1 MTKTE
6 IGGHTRLCGLIGNPV
21 EHTVSPLIH
30 NTLAGMLGHD
40 LVYVPFHVE
49 KDRLRDAVKGAYGL
63 NILGL
68 NVTVPY
74 KSDVLGA
81 LAEIDPL
88 AEKIGAVNTLVRRE
102 GGYKGYNTDISG
114 LYRAMRSEGIK
125 IEGEEIVLLGAG
137 GAARAAAFLC
147 GEKKAK
153 RVYLLNRSPEKAGS
167 LADEVNRAFDRE
179 CMEPMA
185 VSDYEKLPCRPL
197 LAIQGTSV
205 GLHPNEEHAV
215 IEDPE
220 FYRRIHTAYDLIY
233 NPEETKFM
241 RLVREAGGRAFNGL
255 KMLLYQGIA
264 AYELWNEAQVPE
276 EKIQEIYRLLQEK
289 NR

>member
-1 MTKTE
+1 MRGVLVASFGTTAAD
-6 IGGHTRLCGLIGNPV
+6 
-21 EHTVSPLIH
+21 
-30 NTLAGMLGHD
+30 TLA
-40 LVYVPFHVE
+40 E
-49 KDRLRDAVKGAYGL
+49 
-63 NILGL
+63 
-68 NVTVPY
+68 T
-74 KSDVLGA
+74 
-81 LAEIDPL
+81 
-88 AEKIGAVNTLVRRE
+88 IGAVNTLVRTE
-102 GGYKGYNTDISG
+102 GGFKGYNTDISG
-114 LYRAMRSEGIK
+114 LYRAMKSEGIE
-125 IEGEEIVLLGAG
+125 IEGAEIALFGAG

-153 RVYLLNRSPEKAGS
+153 KVYLLNRSLEKAKS

-185 VSDYEKLPCRPL
+185 LSDYEALPSRPL

-205 GLHPNEEHAV
+205 GLHPDVERTV

-264 AYELWNEAQVPE
+264 AYELWNEVQVPE
-276 EKIQEIYRLLQEK
+276 ERIQEIYRLLQEK

>member
-1 MTKTE
+1 MTKTQ

-30 NTLAGMLGHD
+30 NTLAGLLGHD

-49 KDRLRDAVKGAYGL
+49 KNRLMDAVKGAYGL

-81 LAEIDPL
+81 LAQIDPL
-88 AEKIGAVNTLVRRE
+88 AKKIGAVNTLVRTE

-114 LYRAMRSEGIK
+114 LYRAMKSDGIE
-125 IEGEEIVLLGAG
+125 IGGEEIVLFGAG

-153 RVYLLNRSPEKAGS
+153 KVWLLNRSPEKAES
-167 LADEVNRAFDRE
+167 LADEVNRAFERE
-179 CMEPMA
+179 CMEAMA
-185 VSDYEKLPCRPL
+185 LSDYEKLPSRPL

-205 GLHPNEEHAV
+205 GLHPNVERAV

-220 FYRRIHTAYDLIY
+220 FYRQIHTAYDLIY
-233 NPEETKFM
+233 NPEETRFM
-241 RLVREAGGRAFNGL
+241 RRVRQAGGKAYNGL

-264 AYELWNEAQVPE
+264 AYELWNKAEVAQDMV
-276 EKIQEIYRLLQEK
+276 QEVYRLLQEK